1 MTKKVLLADDEED
14 ILMLVSATLGGDDR
28 YSLILARD
36 GEEALTRA
44 REEHPDLIF
53 LDVMMPKMDGFEV
66 CEQLKSDDGTKDIRV
81 VMLTALAQ
89 EFDRQRAD
97 EVGADFYFTKP
108 FSPTALL
115 EKVDELLSSG

>member
-44 REEHPDLIF
+44 REGNPDLIF

-66 CEQLKSDDGTKDIRV
+66 CEQLKSNDETKGIRV

-97 EVGADFYFTKP
+97 EVGAEFYFTKP

>member
-44 REEHPDLIF
+44 REENPDLIF

-66 CEQLKSDDGTKDIRV
+66 CEQLKSNDETKGIRV

>member
-1 MTKKVLLADDEED
+1 MVRKLLLADDEED

-28 YSLILARD
+28 FTLILARD

-44 REEHPDLIF
+44 QQEKPDLVF

-66 CEQLKSDDGTKDIRV
+66 CRRLKSDEATSQVKI

-89 EFDRQRAD
+89 EFDKQKAD
-97 EVGADFYFTKP
+97 DVGADFYFTKP

-115 EKVDELLSSG
+115 EKVDELLP

>member
-1 MTKKVLLADDEED
+1 MVKKVLLADDEED

-28 YSLILARD
+28 FGLILARD
-36 GEEALTRA
+36 GEEALRRA
-44 REEHPDLIF
+44 QEERPELVF

-66 CEQLKSDDGTKDIRV
+66 CRRLKSDEATANVKV

-89 EFDRQRAD
+89 EYDREKAQA
-97 EVGADFYFTKP
+97 VGADFYFTKP

-115 EKVDELLSSG
+115 EKVDEILGSG

>member
-36 GEEALTRA
+36 GEQALQKA
-44 REEHPDLIF
+44 REELPDLIS

-66 CEQLKSDDGTKDIRV
+66 CRQIKSNSETSGVKV
-81 VMLTALAQ
+81 VMLTAMAQ
-89 EFDRQRAD
+89 ELDRQKAED
-97 EVGADFYFTKP
+97 AGADFYFSKP

-115 EKVDELLSSG
+115 AKVDELLASD

>member
-28 YSLILARD
+28 FTLVLARD
-36 GEEALTRA
+36 GEEALSLAQQER
-44 REEHPDLIF
+44 PDLAF

-66 CEQLKSDDGTKDIRV
+66 CRRLKADSATAGIKV

-89 EFDRQRAD
+89 DYDRQKGEEA
-97 EVGADFYFTKP
+97 GADFYFTKP
-108 FSPTALL
+108 FSPTSLL
-115 EKVDELLSSG
+115 EKVDDLLS

>member
-1 MTKKVLLADDEED
+1 MSKKVLLADDEED
-14 ILMLVSATLGGDDR
+14 ILMLVSATRGGDDR
-28 YSLILARD
+28 YRLILARD
-36 GEEALTRA
+36 GEEALKRA
-44 REEHPDLIF
+44 QEDKPELIF

-66 CEQLKSDDGTKDIRV
+66 CRRLKADKETAGVKI

-89 EFDRQRAD
+89 EFDREKAE

-115 EKVDELLSSG
+115 EKVDELLAAE